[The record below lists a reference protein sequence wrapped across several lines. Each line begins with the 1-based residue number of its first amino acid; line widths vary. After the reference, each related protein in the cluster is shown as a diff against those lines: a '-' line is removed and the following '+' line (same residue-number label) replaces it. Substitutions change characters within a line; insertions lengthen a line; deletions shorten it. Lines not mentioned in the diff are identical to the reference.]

1 MLSHSNGYH
10 SPTSDAIRACCFITP
25 PDKEVTARKLKSPE
39 GKFIMLELIK
49 TRRSIRKFTS
59 QKIEDEHL
67 NQIIEAGMWAPSG
80 LNNQPW
86 RIAVIR
92 DSHTKQ
98 SIAPLTRYSPIIEGA
113 PVLLLVF
120 LDANSSYDRTK
131 DIQAIGACI
140 QNMLLIIHALELG
153 GVWLGEIL
161 KNKDK
166 VSEIVN
172 APDNLEL
179 MAIIALGHPEEQG
192 GRAYRKSV
200 EEIVFLKD

>member
-1 MLSHSNGYH
+1 MELGE
-10 SPTSDAIRACCFITP
+10 AI
-25 PDKEVTARKLKSPE
+25 KH
-39 GKFIMLELIK
+39 
-49 TRRSIRKFTS
+49 RRSIRKFTS
-59 QKIEDEHL
+59 KKVEDELL

-86 RIAVIR
+86 RIAIIR
-92 DSHTKQ
+92 DSHIKQ

-120 LDANSSYDRTK
+120 LDVDSSYDRTK

-140 QNMLLIIHALELG
+140 QNMLLTIHTLNLG

-179 MAIIALGHPEEQG
+179 MAIIALGHPAEQG
-192 GRAYRKSV
+192 GRAYRKSM